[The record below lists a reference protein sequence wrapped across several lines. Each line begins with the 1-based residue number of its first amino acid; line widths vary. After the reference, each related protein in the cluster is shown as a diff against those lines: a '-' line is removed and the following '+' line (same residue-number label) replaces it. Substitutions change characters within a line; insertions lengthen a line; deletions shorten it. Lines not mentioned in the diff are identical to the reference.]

1 MPHQKKDDELEQHG
15 RRVCLR
21 NEGVE
26 HKVNEKSEEFLEVI
40 NIIKESEAEIP
51 ESVLDRS
58 HRIGPAYNN
67 NDTEKKME
75 SIIVK
80 FTTFRHRTF
89 FYANCKNIKSGA
101 RIRLDLTKDR
111 YNLLASARK
120 RVNNNY
126 PEVNYNYADINCRL
140 KVKLAYEGQKF
151 FESMVELNGILFN
164 ASEYFFFL
172 LFHRNICV

>member
-1 MPHQKKDDELEQHG
+1 MSAVKDALDKKDDELEQHG

-21 NEGVE
+21 IEVVE

-40 NIIKESEAEIP
+40 NIIKESEAKIP

-58 HRIGPAYNN
+58 HHIGPAYNN

-111 YNLLASARK
+111 YNLLVSARK
-120 RVNNNY
+120 RVNNC
-126 PEVNYNYADINCRL
+126 PEVNYVYADINCRL
-140 KVKLAYEGQKF
+140 KVKLADESHKF
-151 FESMVELNGILFN
+151 FESMEELNGILSN
-164 ASEYFFFL
+164 ASD
-172 LFHRNICV
+172 

>member
-1 MPHQKKDDELEQHG
+1 MSAVKDAQKKKDDELEQHG
-15 RRVCLR
+15 RRVCLC

-40 NIIKESEAEIP
+40 NIIKESEAKIP

-58 HRIGPAYNN
+58 HHIGPAYNN

-89 FYANCKNIKSGA
+89 FYANCRNIKSGA

-111 YNLLASARK
+111 YNLLASARR

-140 KVKLAYEGQKF
+140 KVKLAYEGHKF

-164 ASEYFFFL
+164 ASE
-172 LFHRNICV
+172 